1 MAGDPMIKDPLFSMK
16 PLTLFC
22 LLCTALLVAGCST
35 APVQDSARG
44 TAAVVGN
51 YVELGIAYM
60 KQGQY
65 DVALKRL
72 QRALA
77 IDGTSPDAHNAMAL
91 LRQQLEQPELA
102 EEHFRKAIG
111 HDPDFAAAHNN
122 YGQFLCRRGRFEEA
136 EREFNLAAENPLN
149 KNRDTA
155 YTNAGLCMELNEDP
169 AAAEGYYRQALR
181 QNPKQPVALLAMA
194 RLSFDN
200 GRYLPARAY
209 LQRYAEVGSP
219 TPESLWLGYRVETRL
234 GARDAAASY
243 ALALRGRF
251 PDAEETRLLDEAQVR

>member
-1 MAGDPMIKDPLFSMK
+1 MK
-16 PLTLFC
+16 PLLLFC
-22 LLCTALLVAGCST
+22 VMFTVLLVAGCTT
-35 APVQDSARG
+35 APVRQNDRA

-51 YVELGIAYM
+51 YVELGIEYM

-65 DVALKRL
+65 DVALNRL
-72 QRALA
+72 QRALD

-91 LRQQLEQPELA
+91 LRQQLEQPVLA

-136 EREFNLAAENPLN
+136 EREFILAAENPLN
-149 KNRDTA
+149 KSRDTA
-155 YTNAGLCMELNEDP
+155 YTNAGLCMGLQNDP
-169 AAAEGYYRQALR
+169 AAAEGYFRQALR
-181 QNPKQPVALLAMA
+181 LNPKQPLALLAMA
-194 RLSFDN
+194 RLSFDD

-209 LQRYAEVGSP
+209 LQRYAEVSSP

-234 GARDAAASY
+234 GAEDAASSY

-251 PDAEETRLLDEAQVR
+251 PDAQETRLLNEAESR